1 MCFRFFAEQVIAWCR
16 EPCIASMRTSCKGL
30 VLRAH
35 TLLPLSSIKQN
46 IVCSVQSFIY
56 RVSRTQLPLL
66 HTALRNICAVCSS
79 GSQKIGVVLNACA
92 AEPFDR
98 ADYQSVLIDSL
109 GKAQPRNEGYH
120 RSVSLFCFML
130 PALTLFLAVK
140 HCA

>member
-30 VLRAH
+30 VLHAH

-79 GSQKIGVVLNACA
+79 GSKKTGVVLNACA

>member
-79 GSQKIGVVLNACA
+79 GSKKTGVVLNACA

-109 GKAQPRNEGYH
+109 GKAQPPVYGPNARG
-120 RSVSLFCFML
+120 V
-130 PALTLFLAVK
+130 
-140 HCA
+140 